1 MMRLFTAIL
10 FFTLIFG
17 AQYTSAADVS
27 RLRLMIPVSASNEA
41 ELASTNTQESYDPSG
56 YNLNYVTGSGLG
68 LGYTST
74 TIVSGTKYTYVG
86 STSTSGGAIITT
98 TTEFKTTLT
107 QTFFD
112 LSYTVGSEL
121 TAQFVLG
128 YQIGQSDAEQESPGK
143 SQTITV
149 DSYHGSAW
157 AINAG
162 YDFGGVEAL
171 VGYRSEFTSADIT
184 TADGVKRHDWIKS
197 KIVSAGFGLTF

>member
-1 MMRLFTAIL
+1 MLRLFTAIL

-27 RLRLMIPVSASNEA
+27 RLRLMIPVSASSEA
-41 ELASTNTQESYDPSG
+41 EVSSTNTRESYDPSG

-74 TIVSGTKYTYVG
+74 TIVDGVKYSG
-86 STSTSGGAIITT
+86 STTT
-98 TTEFKTTLT
+98 IEFKTTAT

-128 YQIGQSDAEQESPGK
+128 YQIGQSDAEQEYSGK
-143 SQTITV
+143 SDTITV

-184 TADGVKRHDWIKS
+184 TAQGSKRHGLIKS

>member
-1 MMRLFTAIL
+1 MLRLFTAIL
-10 FFTLIFG
+10 FFTLIFR

-27 RLRLMIPVSASNEA
+27 RLRLMIPVSASSEA
-41 ELASTNTQESYDPSG
+41 EVSSTNTRESYDSSG

-74 TIVSGTKYTYVG
+74 TIVDGVKSSGFN
-86 STSTSGGAIITT
+86 TT
-98 TTEFKTTLT
+98 VEFKTTAT

-128 YQIGQSDAEQESPGK
+128 YQIGQSDAEQEYSGK
-143 SQTITV
+143 SDTITV

-184 TADGVKRHDWIKS
+184 TAQGSKRHGLIKS

>member
-1 MMRLFTAIL
+1 MLRLFTAIL

-27 RLRLMIPVSASNEA
+27 RLRLMIPVSASSEA
-41 ELASTNTQESYDPSG
+41 EVSSTNTRESYDPSG

-74 TIVSGTKYTYVG
+74 TIVDGVKQGSTNPTYV
-86 STSTSGGAIITT
+86 I
-98 TTEFKTTLT
+98 KTTHT

-128 YQIGQSDAEQESPGK
+128 YQIGQSDGEREYSGK
-143 SQTITV
+143 SDTVTV

-157 AINAG
+157 AINVG

-171 VGYRSEFTSADIT
+171 VGYRSEFTSADIS
-184 TADGVKRHDWIKS
+184 TAQGFKTHILVKS

>member
-1 MMRLFTAIL
+1 MLRLFTAIL

-27 RLRLMIPVSASNEA
+27 RLRLMIPVSASSEA
-41 ELASTNTQESYDPSG
+41 ELPSTNTRESYDPSG

-74 TIVSGTKYTYVG
+74 TIVDGVKYSG
-86 STSTSGGAIITT
+86 SNTT
-98 TTEFKTTLT
+98 VEFKTTAT

-128 YQIGQSDAEQESPGK
+128 YQIGQSDAEQKYSGK
-143 SQTITV
+143 SDTITV

-184 TADGVKRHDWIKS
+184 TAQGSKRHGLIKS

>member
-27 RLRLMIPVSASNEA
+27 RLRLMIPVSASNED
-41 ELASTNTQESYDPSG
+41 ELASNYTQESYDPSG

-74 TIVSGTKYTYVG
+74 TIVSGINYVG
-86 STSTSGGAIITT
+86 STP
-98 TTEFKTTLT
+98 TTEFKTTTT

-128 YQIGQSDAEQESPGK
+128 YQIGQSDGEQESPGK

>member
-1 MMRLFTAIL
+1 MLRLFTAIL

-27 RLRLMIPVSASNEA
+27 RLRLMIPVSASSEA
-41 ELASTNTQESYDPSG
+41 EVLSTNARESYDPSG

-74 TIVSGTKYTYVG
+74 TIVDGVKQGSTNPTYV
-86 STSTSGGAIITT
+86 I
-98 TTEFKTTLT
+98 KTTHT

-128 YQIGQSDAEQESPGK
+128 YQIGQSDGEREYSSK
-143 SQTITV
+143 SDTVTV

-171 VGYRSEFTSADIT
+171 VGYRSEFTSADVT
-184 TADGVKRHDWIKS
+184 TPLGVKGHVLIKS

>member
-1 MMRLFTAIL
+1 MLRLFTAIL

-27 RLRLMIPVSASNEA
+27 RLRLMIPVSASSEA
-41 ELASTNTQESYDPSG
+41 EVSSTNTRESYDPSG

-74 TIVSGTKYTYVG
+74 TIVDGVKYSG
-86 STSTSGGAIITT
+86 STTT
-98 TTEFKTTLT
+98 AEFKTTAT

-128 YQIGQSDAEQESPGK
+128 YQIGQSDAEQESSGK
-143 SQTITV
+143 SDTITV

-184 TADGVKRHDWIKS
+184 TAQGSKRHGLIKS

>member
-74 TIVSGTKYTYVG
+74 TIVNGINYVE
-86 STSTSGGAIITT
+86 STT
-98 TTEFKTTLT
+98 TIEFKSTFT

-128 YQIGQSDAEQESPGK
+128 YQIGQSDGEREYSGK
-143 SQTITV
+143 SETTTV

-184 TADGVKRHDWIKS
+184 TADGVKRHGWIKS

>member
-1 MMRLFTAIL
+1 MLRLFTAIL

-27 RLRLMIPVSASNEA
+27 RLRLMIPVSASSEA
-41 ELASTNTQESYDPSG
+41 EVSSTNTRESYDPSG

-74 TIVSGTKYTYVG
+74 TIVDGVKYSG
-86 STSTSGGAIITT
+86 STTT
-98 TTEFKTTLT
+98 VEFKTTAT

-128 YQIGQSDAEQESPGK
+128 YQIGQSDGEREYSGK
-143 SQTITV
+143 SDTITV

-184 TADGVKRHDWIKS
+184 TAQGFKTHILIKS

>member
-1 MMRLFTAIL
+1 MLRLFTAIL

-27 RLRLMIPVSASNEA
+27 RLRLMIPVSASSEA
-41 ELASTNTQESYDPSG
+41 EVSSTNTRESYDPSG

-74 TIVSGTKYTYVG
+74 IILDGIKNDSGVDYTL
-86 STSTSGGAIITT
+86 TA
-98 TTEFKTTLT
+98 T

-128 YQIGQSDAEQESPGK
+128 YQIGQSDAEQESSGK
-143 SQTITV
+143 SDTITV

-184 TADGVKRHDWIKS
+184 TAQGFKTHIWVKS

>member
-1 MMRLFTAIL
+1 MLRLFTAIL

-27 RLRLMIPVSASNEA
+27 RLRLMIPVSASSEA
-41 ELASTNTQESYDPSG
+41 EVSSTNTRESYDPSG

-74 TIVSGTKYTYVG
+74 TIVDGVKYSG
-86 STSTSGGAIITT
+86 STTT
-98 TTEFKTTLT
+98 VEFKTTAT

-128 YQIGQSDAEQESPGK
+128 YQIGQSDAEQKYSGK
-143 SQTITV
+143 SDTITV

-171 VGYRSEFTSADIT
+171 VGYRSEFTSVDIT
-184 TADGVKRHDWIKS
+184 TAQGSKRHGLIKS

>member
-1 MMRLFTAIL
+1 MLRLFTAIL

-27 RLRLMIPVSASNEA
+27 RLRLMIPVSASSEA
-41 ELASTNTQESYDPSG
+41 EVSSTNTRESYDPSG

-74 TIVSGTKYTYVG
+74 TIVDGVKYSG
-86 STSTSGGAIITT
+86 STTT
-98 TTEFKTTLT
+98 VEFKTTAT

-128 YQIGQSDAEQESPGK
+128 YQIGQSDGEREYSGK
-143 SQTITV
+143 SDTVTV

-184 TADGVKRHDWIKS
+184 TAQGFKTHILVKS

>member
-1 MMRLFTAIL
+1 MLRLFTAIL

-27 RLRLMIPVSASNEA
+27 RLRLMIPVSASSEA
-41 ELASTNTQESYDPSG
+41 EESTGTTRESYDPSG

-74 TIVSGTKYTYVG
+74 TIVDGVKY
-86 STSTSGGAIITT
+86 SEFNTT
-98 TTEFKTTLT
+98 VEFKTTAT

-128 YQIGQSDAEQESPGK
+128 YQIGQSDGEREYSGK
-143 SQTITV
+143 SDTITL
-149 DSYHGSAW
+149 D
-157 AINAG
+157 
-162 YDFGGVEAL
+162 L
-171 VGYRSEFTSADIT
+171 V
-184 TADGVKRHDWIKS
+184 
-197 KIVSAGFGLTF
+197 

>member
-1 MMRLFTAIL
+1 MLRLFTVIL

-27 RLRLMIPVSASNEA
+27 RLRLMIPVSASSEA
-41 ELASTNTQESYDPSG
+41 ELPSTNYQESYDPSG

-74 TIVSGTKYTYVG
+74 TIVNGINYVE
-86 STSTSGGAIITT
+86 STT
-98 TTEFKTTLT
+98 TIEFETTTT

-128 YQIGQSDAEQESPGK
+128 YQIGQSDGERKYSGK
-143 SQTITV
+143 SETMTV

-184 TADGVKRHDWIKS
+184 TADGVKRHGLIKS